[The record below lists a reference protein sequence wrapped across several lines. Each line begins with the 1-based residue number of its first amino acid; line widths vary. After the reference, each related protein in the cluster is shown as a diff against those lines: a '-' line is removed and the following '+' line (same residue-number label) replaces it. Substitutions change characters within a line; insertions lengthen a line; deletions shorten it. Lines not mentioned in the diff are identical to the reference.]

1 MTRTL
6 TLPNGDDVAEGDIIL
21 YNGYPYR
28 VKFVDGDEYE
38 FELSPLYWGNG
49 GMDIPFTDREAL
61 VDQWEADSRGTLTS
75 SEWRQWLQEARHDS
89 HFSDAELD
97 EIARE
102 LRINE
107 NLLER
112 LRRVFRR

>member
-6 TLPNGDDVAEGDIIL
+6 TLPNGENVNEDDIIL

-28 VKFVDGDEYE
+28 VKFADGEYE
-38 FELSPLYWGNG
+38 FKLSPLYWGNS
-49 GMDIPFTDREAL
+49 GMDIPFADREAL

-75 SEWRQWLQEARHDS
+75 AEWKQWLREARHNPQ
-89 HFSDAELD
+89 FTDAELD

-102 LRINE
+102 LPTDRSV
-107 NLLER
+107 LDR
-112 LRRVFRR
+112 LRQLLRR

>member
-6 TLPNGDDVAEGDIIL
+6 SLPNGDDVTEGDLIL

-28 VKFVDGDEYE
+28 VRFVNGDEYE
-38 FELSPLYWGNG
+38 FELSPLYWGNS
-49 GMDIPFTDREAL
+49 GMDIPFVDREAL

-75 SEWRQWLQEARHDS
+75 SEWQQWLREARHDP
-89 HFSDAELD
+89 HFSDEELD

-102 LRINE
+102 LPINE
-107 NLLER
+107 SLLER
-112 LRRVFRR
+112 LRRAFHR